1 MAATAPRCPV
11 IHGQPF
17 NPLDP
22 TQAGDPYPW
31 LSRAQR
37 EAPVFYMPAYDM
49 WCVTRYED
57 ILEVLRDPG
66 TYSSRNV
73 IPLPPGSPP
82 SLVTADPPVHTR
94 LRKLAQKGFS
104 PRLIAQREPE
114 VRALCDQL
122 VDAFVEDGRC
132 DFVSQYAELLPA
144 MSITLVV
151 GASQDRAQDF
161 RQWAHDRIALLAPGT
176 PQEELEAA
184 RTRMR
189 SLTAWLH
196 EFVEERRESP
206 QDDVTSGLVH
216 ATTDDGQPALTT
228 DEVIGLIGT
237 ILSAGS
243 STTAHLLPV
252 VVRELLRHPEQW
264 EEIRNDRSLAAVA
277 VEEGLRAKTS
287 VRGIMRATNREVEIA
302 GVRIP
307 EDANLYLHFGV
318 AQRDPEIFTNPDAFD
333 IHRENLRQ
341 HFAFGKWTHFC
352 LGAPLARLE
361 TRLTIECLAD
371 RTPQVRLTADPDDEW
386 EPSLLTPG
394 LRSLILEWS

>member
-1 MAATAPRCPV
+1 V
-11 IHGQPF
+11 VHGQPF

-22 TQAGDPYPW
+22 TQAGNPYSW
-31 LSRAQR
+31 LSQAQR
-37 EAPVFYMPAYDM
+37 EAPVFHLPQYDL

-57 ILEVLRDPG
+57 ILDVLRDTG

-73 IPLPPGSPP
+73 VPLPPGSPP

-104 PRLIAQREPE
+104 PRLIAAREPE

-122 VDAFVEDGRC
+122 VDGFVEDGRC
-132 DFVSQYAELLPA
+132 DFVSQYAALLPA

-151 GASQDRAQDF
+151 GATQDRADAF
-161 RQWAHDRIALLAPGT
+161 GQWAHDRIALLSPGT
-176 PQEELEAA
+176 PEAELEAA
-184 RTRMR
+184 RERMR
-189 SLTAWLH
+189 AFTDWLRA
-196 EFVEERRESP
+196 FVEERREAP
-206 QDDVTSGLVH
+206 RDDVTSGLVH
-216 ATTDDGQPALTT
+216 ATTDDGEPALTT

-264 EEIRNDRSLAAVA
+264 EAIRADRSLAAAA
-277 VEEGLRAKTS
+277 VEEGLRNMTS

-307 EDANLYLHFGV
+307 EGADLYLHFGV
-318 AQRDPEIFTNPDAFD
+318 AQRDPDVFSEPERFD
-333 IHRENLRQ
+333 IHREDVKR

-361 TRLTIECLAD
+361 TRLTIECLLD
-371 RTPQVRLTADPDDEW
+371 RLPQVRLAADQDEEW

-394 LRSLILEWS
+394 LRSLVLEW

>member
-1 MAATAPRCPV
+1 MATTARGCPV
-11 IHGQPF
+11 VHGQQF

-31 LSRAQR
+31 LSEAQR
-37 EAPVFYMPAYDM
+37 DAPVFYMPQYDM
-49 WCVTRYED
+49 WCVTRYDD
-57 ILEVLRDPG
+57 ILDVLRDPG

-73 IPLPPGSPP
+73 VPLPPGSPP

-122 VDAFVEDGRC
+122 VDTFVNDGRC

-151 GASQDRAQDF
+151 GASQARVDDF

-176 PQEELEAA
+176 PDSELEAA
-184 RTRMR
+184 RGRMK
-189 SLTAWLH
+189 SFTAWLRG
-196 EFVEERRESP
+196 FVEERRESP

-243 STTAHLLPV
+243 STTANLLPV

-264 EEIRNDRSLAAVA
+264 EEIRRDRSLATAA
-277 VEEGLRAKTS
+277 VEEGLRNMTS

-307 EDANLYLHFGV
+307 KDADLYLHFGV
-318 AQRDPEIFTNPDAFD
+318 AQRDPEVFSDPERFD
-333 IHRENLRQ
+333 IHRENLRR
-341 HFAFGKWTHFC
+341 HFAFGKWTHIC

-361 TRLTIECLAD
+361 TRVTIECLLD
-371 RTPQVRLTADPDDEW
+371 RTPQVRLASDQDEQW

-394 LRSLILEWS
+394 LRSLIFEWS

>member
-1 MAATAPRCPV
+1 M
-11 IHGQPF
+11 
-17 NPLDP
+17 
-22 TQAGDPYPW
+22 
-31 LSRAQR
+31 
-37 EAPVFYMPAYDM
+37 
-49 WCVTRYED
+49 
-57 ILEVLRDPG
+57 
-66 TYSSRNV
+66 
-73 IPLPPGSPP
+73 
-82 SLVTADPPVHTR
+82 
-94 LRKLAQKGFS
+94 GFS

-264 EEIRNDRSLAAVA
+264 EEIRNDRSLAAAA
-277 VEEGLRAKTS
+277 VEEGLRHRTS

-307 EDANLYLHFGV
+307 KDADLYLHFGV
-318 AQRDPEIFTNPDAFD
+318 AQRAPEVFADPERFD
-333 IHRENLRQ
+333 IHRENVRR
-341 HFAFGKWTHFC
+341 HFAFGKWTHMC

-361 TRLTIECLAD
+361 TRLTIECLLD
-371 RTPQVRLTADPDDEW
+371 RTPQVRLASDHDEEW

-394 LRSLILEWS
+394 LRSLILEWA